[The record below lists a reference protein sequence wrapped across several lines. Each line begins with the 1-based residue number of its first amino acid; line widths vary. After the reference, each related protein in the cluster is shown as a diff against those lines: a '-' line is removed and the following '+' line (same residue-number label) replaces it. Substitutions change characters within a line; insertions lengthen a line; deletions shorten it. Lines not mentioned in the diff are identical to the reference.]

1 MGKIKME
8 TGVVVMKLTATV
20 YRGTIRE
27 IQSSRIGLWGEY
39 KKELFYKMCEE
50 FKKIFAKQIEAES
63 KGKSVKPDKIIYRVS
78 TKSTEC
84 EMILNGK

>member
-1 MGKIKME
+1 MG
-8 TGVVVMKLTATV
+8 A
-20 YRGTIRE
+20 
-27 IQSSRIGLWGEY
+27 
-39 KKELFYKMCEE
+39 E
-50 FKKIFAKQIEAES
+50 FKKIFAGQIEAEY